1 MQEEVND
8 KTIALSVKT
17 AKLTGTVLKVALQKF
32 LSEIEKQKQKG
43 KAKAAQ
49 PKQGKQ
55 TMKQLMQ
62 KNTQITNIEVTD
74 GNIKSFERV
83 ARKYGIDFSL
93 KKDASENP
101 PKYIVF
107 FKARDVD
114 VMTAA
119 FKEYTANDLKKR
131 ISRLCVNVL
140 PKQWIPS
147 AKTRKRSDRKQR
159 IGGCKSY
166 EKNRSEKVS
175 DVKFPI
181 LHHLLLGG
189 QDRVAVPPL
198 CGRFAD

>member
-17 AKLTGTVLKVALQKF
+17 TKLTGTVLKVAMQKF
-32 LSEIEKQKQKG
+32 LSEMAKQKQNSKV
-43 KAKAAQ
+43 Q

-55 TMKQLMQ
+55 TMKQLMK

-93 KKDASENP
+93 KKDTSEQP

-119 FKEYTANDLKKR
+119 FKEYTANDLKKT
-131 ISRLCVNVL
+131 N
-140 PKQWIPS
+140 KPS
-147 AKTRKRSDRKQR
+147 LRKRLAKAMETVRKHR
-159 IGGCKSY
+159 
-166 EKNRSEKVS
+166 EKV
-175 DVKFPI
+175 KEKTK
-181 LHHLLLGG
+181 
-189 QDRVAVPPL
+189 DRGLQVL
-198 CGRFAD
+198 

>member
-17 AKLTGTVLKVALQKF
+17 TKLTGTVLKVAMQKF
-32 LSEIEKQKQKG
+32 LSEMAKQKQKS
-43 KAKAAQ
+43 KVQ

-55 TMKQLMQ
+55 TMKQLMK
-62 KNTQITNIEVTD
+62 KNTQITNIEVTY

-93 KKDASENP
+93 KKDTSEQP

-119 FKEYTANDLKKR
+119 FKEYTANDLKKT
-131 ISRLCVNVL
+131 N
-140 PKQWIPS
+140 KPS
-147 AKTRKRSDRKQR
+147 LRKRLAKAMETVRKHR
-159 IGGCKSY
+159 
-166 EKNRSEKVS
+166 EKV
-175 DVKFPI
+175 KEKTK
-181 LHHLLLGG
+181 
-189 QDRVAVPPL
+189 DRGLQVL
-198 CGRFAD
+198 

>member
-17 AKLTGTVLKVALQKF
+17 TKLTGTVLKVAMQKF
-32 LSEIEKQKQKG
+32 LSEMAKQKQKS
-43 KAKAAQ
+43 KVQ

-55 TMKQLMQ
+55 TMKQLMK

-93 KKDASENP
+93 KKDTSEQP

-119 FKEYTANDLKKR
+119 FKEYTANDLKKT
-131 ISRLCVNVL
+131 N
-140 PKQWIPS
+140 KPS
-147 AKTRKRSDRKQR
+147 LRKRLVKAMETGKRLKRKPR
-159 IGGCKSY
+159 IGGFKFY
-166 EKNRSEKVS
+166 EEIRSEKVFA
-175 DVKFPI
+175 DQFPI
-181 LHHLLLGG
+181 LHHFLRGG
-189 QDRVAVPPL
+189 QDGLAVSSL
-198 CGRFAD
+198 CG

>member
-17 AKLTGTVLKVALQKF
+17 TKLTGTVLKVAMQKF
-32 LSEIEKQKQKG
+32 LSEMAKQKQKS
-43 KAKAAQ
+43 KVQ

-55 TMKQLMQ
+55 TMKQLMK

-119 FKEYTANDLKKR
+119 FKEYTVNDLKKT
-131 ISRLCVNVL
+131 N
-140 PKQWIPS
+140 KPS
-147 AKTRKRSDRKQR
+147 LRKRLAKAMETVRKHR
-159 IGGCKSY
+159 
-166 EKNRSEKVS
+166 EKV
-175 DVKFPI
+175 KEKTK
-181 LHHLLLGG
+181 
-189 QDRVAVPPL
+189 DRGLQVL
-198 CGRFAD
+198 

>member
-32 LSEIEKQKQKG
+32 LSEMEKQKQKG

-119 FKEYTANDLKKR
+119 FKEYTANDLKKTNKPSLR
-131 ISRLCVNVL
+131 KRL
-140 PKQWIPS
+140 
-147 AKTRKRSDRKQR
+147 AKAMETVRKNKERSDRKRR

-181 LHHLLLGG
+181 LHHLLSGG
-189 QDRVAVPPL
+189 QDRVAVPSL
-198 CGRFAD
+198 CGRYAD

>member
-17 AKLTGTVLKVALQKF
+17 TKLTGTVLKVAMQKF
-32 LSEIEKQKQKG
+32 LSEMAKQKQKS
-43 KAKAAQ
+43 KVQ

-55 TMKQLMQ
+55 TMKQLMK

-93 KKDASENP
+93 KKDTSEQP

-119 FKEYTANDLKKR
+119 FKEYTANDLKKT
-131 ISRLCVNVL
+131 N
-140 PKQWIPS
+140 KPS
-147 AKTRKRSDRKQR
+147 LRKRLTKAMETVRKHR
-159 IGGCKSY
+159 
-166 EKNRSEKVS
+166 EKV
-175 DVKFPI
+175 KEKTK
-181 LHHLLLGG
+181 
-189 QDRVAVPPL
+189 DRGLQVL
-198 CGRFAD
+198 

>member
-17 AKLTGTVLKVALQKF
+17 TKLTGTVLKVAMQKF
-32 LSEIEKQKQKG
+32 LSEMAKQKQKS
-43 KAKAAQ
+43 KVQ

-55 TMKQLMQ
+55 TMKQLMK

-93 KKDASENP
+93 KKDTSEQP

-114 VMTAA
+114 VMTAV
-119 FKEYTANDLKKR
+119 FKEYTANDLKKT
-131 ISRLCVNVL
+131 N
-140 PKQWIPS
+140 KPS
-147 AKTRKRSDRKQR
+147 LRKRLAKAMETVRKHR
-159 IGGCKSY
+159 
-166 EKNRSEKVS
+166 EKV
-175 DVKFPI
+175 KEKTK
-181 LHHLLLGG
+181 
-189 QDRVAVPPL
+189 DRGLQVL
-198 CGRFAD
+198 

>member
-17 AKLTGTVLKVALQKF
+17 TKLTGTVLKVAMQKF
-32 LSEIEKQKQKG
+32 LSEMAKQKQKS
-43 KAKAAQ
+43 KVQ

-55 TMKQLMQ
+55 TMKQLLK

-93 KKDASENP
+93 KKDTSEQP

-119 FKEYTANDLKKR
+119 FKEYTANDLKKT
-131 ISRLCVNVL
+131 N
-140 PKQWIPS
+140 KPS
-147 AKTRKRSDRKQR
+147 LRKRLAKAMETVRKHR
-159 IGGCKSY
+159 
-166 EKNRSEKVS
+166 EKV
-175 DVKFPI
+175 KEKTK
-181 LHHLLLGG
+181 
-189 QDRVAVPPL
+189 DRGLQVL
-198 CGRFAD
+198 

>member
-17 AKLTGTVLKVALQKF
+17 TKLTGTVLKVALQKF
-32 LSEIEKQKQKG
+32 LSEMEKQKQKG

-119 FKEYTANDLKKR
+119 FKEYTANDHSSKA
-131 ISRLCVNVL
+131 VL
-140 PKQWIPS
+140 IADMKASLPYIDD
-147 AKTRKRSDRKQR
+147 SDMAMLM
-159 IGGCKSY
+159 
-166 EKNRSEKVS
+166 EET
-175 DVKFPI
+175 VKALESMTEEEYAEIFFEPAMDEDETWEVREVE
-181 LHHLLLGG
+181 LL
-189 QDRVAVPPL
+189 
-198 CGRFAD
+198 

>member
-32 LSEIEKQKQKG
+32 LSEMEKQKQKG

-107 FKARDVD
+107 FKARDVN
-114 VMTAA
+114 VMQAA
-119 FKEYTANDLKKR
+119 FREYTGITLNR
-131 ISRLCVNVL
+131 
-140 PKQWIPS
+140 
-147 AKTRKRSDRKQR
+147 KTRPSIRVKLHNVIAQQRKAKHR
-159 IGGCKSY
+159 ERERTH
-166 EKNRSEKVS
+166 EKEHEPS
-175 DVKFPI
+175 
-181 LHHLLLGG
+181 L
-189 QDRVAVPPL
+189 
-198 CGRFAD
+198 

>member
-17 AKLTGTVLKVALQKF
+17 TKLTGTVLKVAMQKF
-32 LSEIEKQKQKG
+32 LSEMAKQKQKS
-43 KAKAAQ
+43 KVQ

-55 TMKQLMQ
+55 TMKQLMK

-93 KKDASENP
+93 KKDTSEQP

-119 FKEYTANDLKKR
+119 FKEYTANDLKKT
-131 ISRLCVNVL
+131 N
-140 PKQWIPS
+140 KPS
-147 AKTRKRSDRKQR
+147 LRKRLAKAMETVRKN
-159 IGGCKSY
+159 K
-166 EKNRSEKVS
+166 EKVRQ
-175 DVKFPI
+175 KTK
-181 LHHLLLGG
+181 
-189 QDRVAVPPL
+189 DRGLQVL
-198 CGRFAD
+198 

>member
-17 AKLTGTVLKVALQKF
+17 TKLTGTVLKVAMQKF
-32 LSEIEKQKQKG
+32 LSEMAKQKQKS
-43 KAKAAQ
+43 KVQ

-55 TMKQLMQ
+55 TMKQLMK

-93 KKDASENP
+93 KKDTSEQP

-119 FKEYTANDLKKR
+119 FKEYTANYLKKT
-131 ISRLCVNVL
+131 N
-140 PKQWIPS
+140 KPS
-147 AKTRKRSDRKQR
+147 LRKRLTKAMETVRKHR
-159 IGGCKSY
+159 
-166 EKNRSEKVS
+166 EKV
-175 DVKFPI
+175 KEKTK
-181 LHHLLLGG
+181 
-189 QDRVAVPPL
+189 DRGLQVL
-198 CGRFAD
+198 

>member
-17 AKLTGTVLKVALQKF
+17 TKLTGTVLKVAMQKF
-32 LSEIEKQKQKG
+32 LSEMAKQKQKS
-43 KAKAAQ
+43 KVQ

-55 TMKQLMQ
+55 TMKQLMK

-93 KKDASENP
+93 KKDTSEQP
-101 PKYIVF
+101 PKYIIF

-119 FKEYTANDLKKR
+119 FKEYTANDLKKT
-131 ISRLCVNVL
+131 N
-140 PKQWIPS
+140 KPS
-147 AKTRKRSDRKQR
+147 LRKRLAKAMETVRKHR
-159 IGGCKSY
+159 
-166 EKNRSEKVS
+166 EKV
-175 DVKFPI
+175 KEKTK
-181 LHHLLLGG
+181 
-189 QDRVAVPPL
+189 DRGLQVL
-198 CGRFAD
+198 

>member
-17 AKLTGTVLKVALQKF
+17 TKLTGTVLKVAMQKF
-32 LSEIEKQKQKG
+32 LSEMAKQKQKS
-43 KAKAAQ
+43 KVQ

-55 TMKQLMQ
+55 TMKQLMK

-93 KKDASENP
+93 KKDTSEQP

-119 FKEYTANDLKKR
+119 FKEYAANDLKKT
-131 ISRLCVNVL
+131 N
-140 PKQWIPS
+140 KPS
-147 AKTRKRSDRKQR
+147 LRKRLAKAMETVRKHR
-159 IGGCKSY
+159 
-166 EKNRSEKVS
+166 EKV
-175 DVKFPI
+175 KEKTK
-181 LHHLLLGG
+181 
-189 QDRVAVPPL
+189 DRGLQVL
-198 CGRFAD
+198 

>member
-17 AKLTGTVLKVALQKF
+17 VKLTGTVLKVALRKF
-32 LSEIEKQKQKG
+32 LSEMEKQKQKG
-43 KAKAAQ
+43 KGKAAQ

-55 TMKQLMQ
+55 TMKHLMQ
-62 KNTQITNIEVTD
+62 KNTQLANIEITD

-119 FKEYTANDLKKR
+119 FKEYTANDLKKT
-131 ISRLCVNVL
+131 N
-140 PKQWIPS
+140 KPS
-147 AKTRKRSDRKQR
+147 LRKRLAKAMETVRKN
-159 IGGCKSY
+159 K
-166 EKNRSEKVS
+166 EKVRQ
-175 DVKFPI
+175 KTK
-181 LHHLLLGG
+181 
-189 QDRVAVPPL
+189 DRGLQVL
-198 CGRFAD
+198 

>member
-17 AKLTGTVLKVALQKF
+17 TKLTGTVLKVAMQKF
-32 LSEIEKQKQKG
+32 LSEMAKQKQKS
-43 KAKAAQ
+43 KVQ

-55 TMKQLMQ
+55 TMKQLMK

-93 KKDASENP
+93 KKDTSEQP

-119 FKEYTANDLKKR
+119 FKEYTANDLKKT
-131 ISRLCVNVL
+131 N
-140 PKQWIPS
+140 KPS
-147 AKTRKRSDRKQR
+147 LRKRLVKAMETVRKHR
-159 IGGCKSY
+159 EKVK
-166 EKNRSEKVS
+166 EKNK
-175 DVKFPI
+175 
-181 LHHLLLGG
+181 
-189 QDRVAVPPL
+189 DRGLQVL
-198 CGRFAD
+198 